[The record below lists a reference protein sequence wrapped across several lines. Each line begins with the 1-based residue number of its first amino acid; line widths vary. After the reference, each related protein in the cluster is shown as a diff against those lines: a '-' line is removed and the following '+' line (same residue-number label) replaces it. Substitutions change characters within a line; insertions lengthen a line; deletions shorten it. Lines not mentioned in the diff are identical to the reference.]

1 MGKRKAEEQPP
12 TAPIAGLMSL
22 VCRNNVRFVDLG
34 RDGLAIGEYGDC
46 LMYCRQS

>member
-12 TAPIAGLMSL
+12 TAPIAGLVSL

-34 RDGLAIGEYGDC
+34 RDGVAIGEYGDY
-46 LMYCRQS
+46 LIYYRQS

>member
-22 VCRNNVRFVDLG
+22 VCRNNVRFVDVA
-34 RDGLAIGEYGDC
+34 RDRVAIGEYGDC